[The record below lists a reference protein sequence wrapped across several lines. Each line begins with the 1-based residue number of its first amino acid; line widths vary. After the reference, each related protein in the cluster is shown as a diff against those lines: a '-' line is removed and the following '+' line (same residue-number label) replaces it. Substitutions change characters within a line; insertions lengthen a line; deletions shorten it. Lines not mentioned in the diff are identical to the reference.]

1 MKVVLATPNYHQQR
15 GNTVTVQRIAEKLKK
30 IGVETSIVSITES
43 LHMDSVPQAD
53 LVHGFHAYRFYKFKE
68 RLGREIGSYVVTMTG
83 TDLNQD
89 LFDSGKRKDVITS
102 VREAKAVHVFT
113 EKAKKLLIAEV
124 PEVTSRVFVI
134 PQGTT
139 EFPDSPL
146 ANMKETGT
154 FQFLLPA
161 GIRLVKNIPFAIKA
175 LKKLHEKYPFT
186 RLLIVGPIIETDEA
200 EIVKELLA
208 ENKTWA
214 EYIGQIPHCEM
225 GGLYKNADAVLNTS
239 HSEGQSTAIIEA
251 MGAGLPVLVSANDG
265 NLSLV
270 THGETGFVYHDEAE
284 FLLYAQQLI
293 TQVNVR
299 NALGER
305 GQQYISVHNGNPGEA
320 EALLELYKMALIEKE
335 S

>member
-15 GNTVTVQRIAEKLKK
+15 GNTVTVQRIAEKLKN
-30 IGVETSIVSITES
+30 IGVVTSIVSITES
-43 LHMDSVPQAD
+43 LHTDPLPQAD
-53 LVHGFHAYRFYKFKE
+53 LIHGFHAYRFYKFKE
-68 RLGREIGSYVVTMTG
+68 RLGREIGSYVITMTG

-89 LFDSGKRKDVITS
+89 LFDSGKRKDVIKS

-124 PEVTSRVFVI
+124 PEIASRVLVI

-139 EFPDSPL
+139 EFPASNS
-146 ANMKETGT
+146 AKMKENGT

-161 GIRLVKNIPFAIKA
+161 GIRQVKNIPFAIKA
-175 LKKLHEKYPFT
+175 LKKLHKEYPYT

-208 ENKTWA
+208 ENKSWA
-214 EYIGQIPHCEM
+214 EYIGQVPHSEM
-225 GGLYKNADAVLNTS
+225 GGLYRHADAVLNTS

-251 MGAGLPVLVSANDG
+251 MGAGIPVLVSANDG
-265 NLSLV
+265 NLSLIA
-270 THGETGFVYHDEAE
+270 HGETGFVYHDEAE
-284 FLLYAQQLI
+284 FLQYAQQLI
-293 TQVNVR
+293 TQEKIR
-299 NALGER
+299 TALGER
-305 GQQYISVHNGNPGEA
+305 GQKYISVHHGNPGEA
-320 EALLELYKMALIEKE
+320 EALLELYKLALMEKE